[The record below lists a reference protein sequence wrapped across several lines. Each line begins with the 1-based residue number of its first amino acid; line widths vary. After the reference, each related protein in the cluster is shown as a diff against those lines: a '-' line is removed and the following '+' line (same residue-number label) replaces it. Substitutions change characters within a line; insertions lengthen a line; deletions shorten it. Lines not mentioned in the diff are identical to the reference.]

1 MRRMVAVVTVYVFLF
16 SFLQASSPPESPK
29 EKSFVRHL
37 FGPRGVIFAGIS
49 TAIQHARDVPREWG
63 SGLAG
68 LGRRYA
74 SAFGQHLV
82 NATVHFGVA
91 KALHEDLKYYP
102 SETPGFGP
110 RVKHALVSTV
120 WVRKTNREDQTPA
133 ISRFSGAV
141 AGGFISKTWQPARFH
156 TFASGMSSAGISLAV
171 DAGVNVLREFWPE
184 IRHPRRRLNEAR
196 AQAIAPAPEPEMV
209 AAAPEIEI
217 EVEIKVIELGA
228 EECMECNP
236 AKISY

>member
-1 MRRMVAVVTVYVFLF
+1 MRRVVAVMTVYAFLF
-16 SFLQASSPPESPK
+16 GILQASSPAEPPK
-29 EKSFVRHL
+29 QKSFVRHL
-37 FGPRGVIFAGIS
+37 FGPRGIIFAGIS
-49 TAIQHARDVPREWG
+49 TAIQHTRDVPAEWG

-74 SAFGQHLV
+74 SAVGQHLV

-120 WVRKTNREDQTPA
+120 WVRKTNREGQTVA
-133 ISRFSGAV
+133 LSRFSGAI
-141 AGGFISKTWQPARFH
+141 AGGFVSKTWQPARYH

-171 DAGVNVLREFWPE
+171 DAGANVMREFWPE

-196 AQAIAPAPEPEMV
+196 AQAITPAPQREMMAE
-209 AAAPEIEI
+209 AAETETEAEIE
-217 EVEIKVIELGA
+217 VIELGG
-228 EECMECNP
+228 M
-236 AKISY
+236 Y

>member
-1 MRRMVAVVTVYVFLF
+1 MRRVVALVTVYAFLF
-16 SFLQASSPPESPK
+16 GILQASAAVDPPK
-29 EKSFVRHL
+29 EKSFLRHL

-49 TAIQHARDVPREWG
+49 TAIQHARDVPMEWG

-74 SAFGQHLV
+74 SAVGQHLV

-120 WVRKTNREDQTPA
+120 WVHKTNSENQTVSA
-133 ISRFSGAV
+133 SRFSGAI
-141 AGGFISKTWQPARFH
+141 AGGFVSKTWQPARFH

-196 AQAIAPAPEPEMV
+196 AQAIA
-209 AAAPEIEI
+209 
-217 EVEIKVIELGA
+217 
-228 EECMECNP
+228 
-236 AKISY
+236 

>member
-1 MRRMVAVVTVYVFLF
+1 MRRIIAILTVYVFLF
-16 SFLQASSPPESPK
+16 GFLQASPVGDPPK
-29 EKSFVRHL
+29 HKSFLRHL

-49 TAIQHARDVPREWG
+49 TSIQHARNVPMEWG

-74 SAFGQHLV
+74 SAVGQHLV
-82 NATVHFGVA
+82 NASVQFGLA
-91 KALHEDLKYYP
+91 KALKEDLKYYP

-120 WVRKTNREDQTPA
+120 YARKTNSESQTLA
-133 ISRFSGAV
+133 TSRFSGAI
-141 AGGFISKTWQPARFH
+141 AGGFVSKAWMPARFH
-156 TFASGMSSAGISLAV
+156 TFASGMSSAGISMAV

-196 AQAIAPAPEPEMV
+196 VQAMTQTEASEPEQ
-209 AAAPEIEI
+209 EIETRAEI
-217 EVEIKVIELGA
+217 EVVELGE

-236 AKISY
+236 AITSN

>member
-1 MRRMVAVVTVYVFLF
+1 MRRVVAVITVQAFLF
-16 SFLQASSPPESPK
+16 GILQASSPAESPK
-29 EKSFVRHL
+29 QKSLVRHL

-49 TAIQHARDVPREWG
+49 TAIQHARDVPAEWG
-63 SGLAG
+63 SGLGG

-120 WVRKTNREDQTPA
+120 WVRKTNRESQTVA
-133 ISRFSGAV
+133 ISRFSGAM
-141 AGGFISKTWQPARFH
+141 AGGFVSKTWQPARFH
-156 TFASGMSSAGISLAV
+156 TFAGGMSSAGISLAV
-171 DAGVNVLREFWPE
+171 DASVNVLREFWPE

-196 AQAIAPAPEPEMV
+196 AQAVAPAPKKMAE
-209 AAAPEIEI
+209 AAEIETEAEI
-217 EVEIKVIELGA
+217 EVIELGRGR
-228 EECMECNP
+228 M
-236 AKISY
+236 

>member
-1 MRRMVAVVTVYVFLF
+1 MRRMVAVVTFYVFLF
-16 SFLQASSPPESPK
+16 GFLQASPVGDPPK
-29 EKSFVRHL
+29 QKAFLRHL

-49 TAIQHARDVPREWG
+49 TAIQHARDVPAEWG

-68 LGRRYA
+68 LSRRYA
-74 SAFGQHLV
+74 SAVGQHLV
-82 NATVHFGVA
+82 NASVHFGVA

-120 WVRKTNREDQTPA
+120 WVRKTNRESQAPA
-133 ISRFSGAV
+133 ISRFSGAL
-141 AGGFISKTWQPARFH
+141 AGGFVSKTWQPARFH

-184 IRHPRRRLNEAR
+184 IRHPRQRLNEVR
-196 AQAIAPAPEPEMV
+196 AQALAPAPEPAETETE
-209 AAAPEIEI
+209 AEI
-217 EVEIKVIELGA
+217 EVIDLGA
-228 EECMECNP
+228 EECTECNP
-236 AKISY
+236 AKISS

>member
-1 MRRMVAVVTVYVFLF
+1 MRRVVGVITAYVFLF
-16 SFLQASSPPESPK
+16 GILQASTPADPPNQ
-29 EKSFVRHL
+29 KSFLRHL

-49 TAIQHARDVPREWG
+49 TAIQHARDVPAEWG
-63 SGLAG
+63 SGLGG

-74 SAFGQHLV
+74 SAVGQHLV
-82 NATVHFGVA
+82 NASVHFGVA

-120 WVRKTNREDQTPA
+120 WVRKTNRAGEAPA
-133 ISRFSGAV
+133 FSRFSGAL
-141 AGGFISKTWQPARFH
+141 AGGFVSKTWQPARFH
-156 TFASGMSSAGISLAV
+156 TFAGGMSSAGISLAV

-196 AQAIAPAPEPEMV
+196 AQAISRAPEIET
-209 AAAPEIEI
+209 EIEI
-217 EVEIKVIELGA
+217 EVIELDA
-228 EECMECNP
+228 E
-236 AKISY
+236 

>member
-1 MRRMVAVVTVYVFLF
+1 MRRIIAILMVYVFLF
-16 SFLQASSPPESPK
+16 GFLQASPVGDPPK
-29 EKSFVRHL
+29 HKSFLRHL

-49 TAIQHARDVPREWG
+49 TSIQHARNVPMEWG

-82 NATVHFGVA
+82 NVSVHFGLA
-91 KALHEDLKYYP
+91 KALHEDLKYHP
-102 SETPGFGP
+102 SEMPGFGP

-120 WVRKTNREDQTPA
+120 YVRKTNSEGETPA
-133 ISRFSGAV
+133 TSRFAGAL
-141 AGGFISKTWQPARFH
+141 AGGFVSKTWQPARFH
-156 TFASGMSSAGISLAV
+156 TFAGGMSSAGISLAV

-196 AQAIAPAPEPEMV
+196 AQAMAQTEPPAPEQ
-209 AAAPEIEI
+209 EIETRAVI
-217 EVEIKVIELGA
+217 EVVELGA
-228 EECMECNP
+228 EECTECNP
-236 AKISY
+236 AKTSN

>member
-1 MRRMVAVVTVYVFLF
+1 MRRVVGVITVYVFLF
-16 SFLQASSPPESPK
+16 GILQASSPADSPK
-29 EKSFVRHL
+29 QKSFLMHL

-49 TAIQHARDVPREWG
+49 TAIQHARDVPAEWG

-74 SAFGQHLV
+74 SAFGQHMV

-91 KALHEDLKYYP
+91 KALHEDLRYYP
-102 SETPGFGP
+102 SETPGFRP

-120 WVRKTNREDQTPA
+120 YVRKTNREGQTLA
-133 ISRFSGAV
+133 ISRFSGAI
-141 AGGFISKTWQPARFH
+141 AGGFVSKTWQPARFH
-156 TFASGMSSAGISLAV
+156 TFAGGMSSAGISLAV
-171 DAGVNVLREFWPE
+171 DAGANVLREFWPE

-196 AQAIAPAPEPEMV
+196 ARGIAPPPQPEMMAEAAETETV
-209 AAAPEIEI
+209 AKIE
-217 EVEIKVIELGA
+217 VIELGV
-228 EECMECNP
+228 EECTECNP